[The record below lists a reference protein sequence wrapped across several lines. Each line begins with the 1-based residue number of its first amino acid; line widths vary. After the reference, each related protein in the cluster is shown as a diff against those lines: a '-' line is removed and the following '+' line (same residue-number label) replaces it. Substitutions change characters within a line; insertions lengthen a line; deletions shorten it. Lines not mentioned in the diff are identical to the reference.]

1 MRVGSVPH
9 AARKGSLR
17 SSCDKRSGERECI
30 ELPRECANLE
40 SGSALAATQLLRES
54 LDSGLPMSTFTL
66 KVTLEGIRPPIWRRF
81 VVPAGISLAQLHR
94 VLQIVMGWTDSH
106 LHQFERGRVI
116 YGLPDPDFG
125 GQHVDERRVRLDAVL
140 ERKADWMT
148 YEYDFGDSWTHRVV
162 LEAVEEA
169 DAARSAVIVAGN
181 GACPP
186 EDCGGV
192 GGYARVVSAAL
203 DPDHAEHQEVREWLG
218 REFDP
223 AAFDL
228 AAINRAL
235 RRVPLRELQPRAP
248 RRRSPIERVLAG
260 PEEPPPTFRAK
271 LKAKLEDPTA
281 ILTDREV
288 QYLAGQVE
296 LALAAVPQLTRAAV
310 PSAEDIVRWSAVAAR
325 CRQVR
330 DERGWTTK
338 DAASA
343 LKVARYKIDAIE
355 NGPVRGYE
363 LEVAVRYFRLLG
375 LETWIA
381 RWTRSNRELA
391 RRQGLGK

>member
-1 MRVGSVPH
+1 
-9 AARKGSLR
+9 
-17 SSCDKRSGERECI
+17 
-30 ELPRECANLE
+30 
-40 SGSALAATQLLRES
+40 
-54 LDSGLPMSTFTL
+54 MSTFTL

-125 GQHVDERRVRLDAVL
+125 GEHEDERRARLDAVL

-162 LEAVEEA
+162 LEKIEEA
-169 DAARSAVIVAGN
+169 DAARSAVIVAGKR
-181 GACPP
+181 ACPP

-192 GGYARVVSAAL
+192 GGYARVVSAAQ
-203 DPDHAEHQEVREWLG
+203 DPDHPEHQEVREWLG
-218 REFDP
+218 GEFDP

-228 AAINRAL
+228 VAINTAL
-235 RRVPLRELQPRAP
+235 RRVPLRELQLRAP

-260 PEEPPPTFRAK
+260 PEEPSPTFRAK
-271 LKAKLEDPTA
+271 LKTKLEDPAA
-281 ILTDREV
+281 ILTDREGR
-288 QYLAGQVE
+288 YLASQVE
-296 LALAAVPQLTRAAV
+296 LALATIPESTRAVV
-310 PSAEDIVRWSAVAAR
+310 PPAEDIVRWSAVAAR

-330 DERGWTTK
+330 EERGWATK
-338 DAASA
+338 DAANA
-343 LKVARYKIDAIE
+343 LKVARYKIDAVE
-355 NGPVRGYE
+355 KGPVRGYE

-375 LETWIA
+375 LEPWIA
-381 RWTRSNRELA
+381 RWTRSNPDLA
-391 RRQGLGK
+391 RRQGLGR

>member
-1 MRVGSVPH
+1 MP
-9 AARKGSLR
+9 
-17 SSCDKRSGERECI
+17 
-30 ELPRECANLE
+30 
-40 SGSALAATQLLRES
+40 
-54 LDSGLPMSTFTL
+54 TFTL

-125 GQHVDERRVRLDAVL
+125 GQHEDERRTRLDAVL
-140 ERKADWMT
+140 QRKADWMT

-162 LEAVEEA
+162 LETMEEA
-169 DAARSAVIVAGN
+169 DAARSAVVVAGK

-192 GGYARVVSAAL
+192 GGYARVVSAAQ
-203 DPDHAEHQEVREWLG
+203 DPDHPEHQEVREWLG
-218 REFDP
+218 GAFDP

-235 RRVPLRELQPRAP
+235 RRVPLRELQPPAP

-260 PEEPPPTFRAK
+260 PEEPSPTFRAK
-271 LKAKLEDPTA
+271 LKMKLENPTA

-288 QYLAGQVE
+288 QYLASQVE
-296 LALAAVPQLTRAAV
+296 LALAAVPQPTRAAI

-330 DERGWTTK
+330 EERGWTTK

-343 LKVARYKIDAIE
+343 LKVARYKIDAVE
-355 NGPVRGYE
+355 KGPVPGYE

-381 RWTRSNRELA
+381 RWARSNRELA

>member
-1 MRVGSVPH
+1 MP
-9 AARKGSLR
+9 
-17 SSCDKRSGERECI
+17 
-30 ELPRECANLE
+30 
-40 SGSALAATQLLRES
+40 
-54 LDSGLPMSTFTL
+54 TFTL

-125 GQHVDERRVRLDAVL
+125 GQHEDERRTRLDAVL
-140 ERKADWMT
+140 QRKADWMT

-162 LEAVEEA
+162 LEAVEEG
-169 DAARSAVIVAGN
+169 DAARPAVIVAGK

-192 GGYARVVSAAL
+192 GGYARVVSAVLA
-203 DPDHAEHQEVREWLG
+203 PDHPEHQEVREWLG
-218 REFDP
+218 GEFDP

-235 RRVPLRELQPRAP
+235 RRVSLRELQLGAP
-248 RRRSPIERVLAG
+248 KRPSPLERVVR
-260 PEEPPPTFRAK
+260 PEEPSPTFRAK
-271 LKAKLEDPTA
+271 LKTKLDDPAA

-288 QYLAGQVE
+288 RYLASQVE
-296 LALAAVPQLTRAAV
+296 LALAAVPDRTRAAV

-330 DERGWTTK
+330 EERNWTTK

-343 LKVARYKIDAIE
+343 LKVARYKIDAVE
-355 NGPVRGYE
+355 KGPVRGYE

-381 RWTRSNRELA
+381 RWARSNPDLA
-391 RRQGLGK
+391 RRQGLGR